1 MWRPRRRNSSPSEPP
16 ARPVTAG
23 AQATPL
29 PAPPSMAPPSP
40 LPAGPRLKR
49 VVIKLGTGVLTSG
62 IGQLNTARIAD
73 VCEQIA
79 TLRAQGT
86 EVIVVSS
93 GAVGLG
99 MGRLGLKKRP
109 SDVAKKQACAAIGQS
124 LLMQTWQR
132 GFEPHHL
139 TVAQVLLTH
148 DDLRVRSRYLAVAAS
163 LQEMLDYGTIT
174 VINENDTVSAAE
186 IKFGDNDTL
195 SAMVASLARAQ
206 YLVILS
212 TAPGLIDMKGTG
224 EIVPVVE
231 NITASIEAMAGGTTS
246 ETAVGGIVSKISA
259 ARIATKSGCGV
270 FIASGAEP
278 AILTKIFSGHSPGTF
293 FVPSGLP
300 MESKKRWLAYFQRP
314 EGTIQVNERA
324 VPVLREQGRSL
335 LAIGVTGVR
344 GAFDAGD
351 IVDIV
356 DPEGR
361 VFARGIAAFGDSEV
375 KSAAGKSSEQLKPLF
390 PGRKRLEVVHRN
402 DLVVL

>member
-1 MWRPRRRNSSPSEPP
+1 VP
-16 ARPVTAG
+16 ALTKVN
-23 AQATPL
+23 
-29 PAPPSMAPPSP
+29 PAP
-40 LPAGPRLKR
+40 RR

-62 IGQLNTARIAD
+62 IGELDTARIAS
-73 VCEQIA
+73 VCSEIA

-99 MGRLGLKKRP
+99 MGALKLQKRP
-109 SDVAKKQACAAIGQS
+109 KEVSKKQACAAVGQS
-124 LLMQTWQR
+124 RLMQTWQE
-132 GFEPHHL
+132 GFARHRL

-148 DDLRVRSRYLAVAAS
+148 DDLRVRSRYLGV
-163 LQEMLDYGTIT
+163 QETLRQLIAYDTIP

-195 SAMVASLARAQ
+195 SAMVASLTAAQ

-231 NITASIEAMAGGTTS
+231 KITADIEAMAGGTTS
-246 ETAVGGIVSKISA
+246 ETAVGGMVSKITA
-259 ARIATKSGCGV
+259 AKLATKAGCGV

-278 AILTKIFSGHSPGTF
+278 QILGRLFSGRGPGTF

-300 MESKKRWLAYFQRP
+300 MEAKKRWLAYFQRP
-314 EGTIQVNERA
+314 AGTVCVNECA
-324 VPVLREQGRSL
+324 VPVLRDQGRSL

-344 GAFDAGD
+344 GEFDAGE
-351 IVDIV
+351 IVNIAG
-356 DPEGR
+356 PRNEI
-361 VFARGIAAFGDSEV
+361 FARGKTSFASNDIPRI
-375 KSAAGKSSEQLKPLF
+375 AGKHGEQVAALYPN
-390 PGRKRLEVVHRN
+390 RKRLEVVHRN
-402 DLVVL
+402 DLVLL